1 MDADYAYIST
11 EMEGYFGNILVTYDL
26 KDPAHPQEVSRWH
39 MPGQHI
45 AAGETPTWKG
55 YKNSKHHALRLGDE
69 LWGPVGHAGS
79 RRPDVSDSIEPR
91 AFALDSSE
99 HSHAGKEAVNT

>member
-11 EMEGYFGNILVTYDL
+11 EMEGYLGNILVTYDL

-55 YKNSKHHALRLGDE
+55 YKNRLHHAMRVGAEMLARSAEGRGGGDC
-69 LWGPVGHAGS
+69 AGACRS
-79 RRPDVSDSIEPR
+79 RWPAYHE
-91 AFALDSSE
+91 
-99 HSHAGKEAVNT
+99 KKNTMKKK

>member
-11 EMEGYFGNILVTYDL
+11 EMEGYLGNILVTYDL

-55 YKNSKHHALRLGDE
+55 YKNHLHHALRVGDE
-69 LWGPVGHAGS
+69 MWASVWHAGFRVLRS
-79 RRPDVSDSIEPR
+79 AEHT
-91 AFALDSSE
+91 SE
-99 HSHAGKEAVNT
+99 LQSLMRISYAVIWSKKKQ